1 VSESQPPNLP
11 EHAAGFSPGAVL
23 AAVSVSKHFGLAQA
37 LADVSFDVVPGEVHA
52 IAGQNGAG
60 KSTLIKILTGY
71 YVPDHGELR
80 LAGRPLRLTSPREA
94 QQAGIAAMY
103 QEVNL
108 IPQRSVAANLLLGRE
123 PRGRLGLI
131 DVKAM
136 HRQARDLM
144 ARYGFKDID
153 VAADVASYPLGIQQM
168 VALVRCAAASSRVLI
183 MDEPTSALNA
193 AEVETLS
200 GVVRRLADEG
210 TGIVFVSHRL
220 DELYQLC
227 TRVTVL
233 RDGCVAASSAM
244 ADITRPALVA
254 AMLGRELLT
263 VTENAKAAAGKA
275 GTDVILETAG
285 LSRGVKVRDVSLTV
299 HAGEI
304 VGLAGL
310 IGSGR
315 TETVETI
322 FGIET
327 ADAGRVEVAGRR
339 LRAGS
344 PRSAIAA
351 GLAFLPEDRRADGII
366 PNMSVRDN
374 IALAVMGRTSRLG
387 VVNRRRIDKE
397 VRELMQRL
405 SVRAYGPDQKISEL
419 SGGNQQKVLLARWL
433 ATRPKAIFLDDPT
446 RGIDVGAKA
455 EVETI
460 IAELARDG
468 VGVIIISSEIE
479 VIVAVSDRVLV
490 LDSGRLAGELGPGGI
505 DENHVLALLAGKE
518 TP

>member
-1 VSESQPPNLP
+1 VSDGQSQERLEYGSGNTS
-11 EHAAGFSPGAVL
+11 AAVL
-23 AAVSVSKHFGLAQA
+23 QAVSVSKNFDRVQA
-37 LADVSFDVVPGEVHA
+37 LADVSFDVEPGEVHA

-71 YVPDHGELR
+71 HLPDGGELR
-80 LAGRPLRLTSPREA
+80 LAGQPVQLASPRAA

-108 IPQRSVAANLLLGRE
+108 IPQRSVASNLLMGRE

-131 DVKAM
+131 DVRAM
-136 HRQARDLM
+136 HRQARELM
-144 ARYGFKDID
+144 ARYGFRDID
-153 VAADVASYPLGIQQM
+153 VTAEVASYPLGIQQM
-168 VALVRCAAASSRVLI
+168 VALVRSAAISSRVLI

-193 AEVETLS
+193 AEVQTLS
-200 GVVRRLADEG
+200 AVVRRLADEG
-210 TGIVFVSHRL
+210 SGIVFVSHRL

-227 TRVTVL
+227 SRVTVL
-233 RDGCVAASSAM
+233 RDGRVAESSAM

-263 VTENAKAAAGKA
+263 VTEKAKAAASNVGA
-275 GTDVILETAG
+275 EVVLETVG
-285 LSRGVKVRDVSLTV
+285 LSRGVKVRDVSLAV
-299 HAGEI
+299 HAGEV

-310 IGSGR
+310 LGSGR

-366 PNMSVRDN
+366 PNMSIRDN

-387 VVNRRRIDKE
+387 FINNRRIDQT

-405 SVRAYGPDQKISEL
+405 SVRAYGPEQKISEL

-433 ATRPKAIFLDDPT
+433 ATEPKAIFLDDPT

-455 EVETI
+455 EVEAI
-460 IAELARDG
+460 IAELARGG
-468 VGVIIISSEIE
+468 VGVIAISSEIE
-479 VIVAVSDRVLV
+479 VVVAVSDRVLV
-490 LDSGRLAGELGPGGI
+490 LDSGRLAGELGPGEV
-505 DENHVLALLAGKE
+505 DEDHVLGLLAGKE